1 MVRLAL
7 AYLAVAVLAI
17 LLVTGLPFGGMPGQQ
32 NDLVAQDL
40 DSAQA
45 GLWSRL
51 SSFFQDAAPTGEDL
65 VDQPPVQDAEVT
77 VETDQARTDLPI
89 PNATPP
95 EISLE
100 ALLASAI
107 AAGQTPAQIDALVNA
122 AVGRGS
128 VRVPAML
135 ITTEGRVDT
144 AVLMAQGLGQ
154 GLDAPKEQGDS
165 SSDDTFVTP
174 ETAILDIQDM
184 TYLVQPGDSL
194 GALAMKFYGNPQLFH
209 PIFDANRQVLATP
222 GSLRAGQELLIPSR
236 SKL

>member
-7 AYLAVAVLAI
+7 AYLAVAMLAI
-17 LLVTGLPFGGMPGQQ
+17 LMVTGLPFGGATGLKT
-32 NDLVAQDL
+32 DLAAQGL
-40 DSAQA
+40 DVGDTGMWSGLSA
-45 GLWSRL
+45 W
-51 SSFFQDAAPTGEDL
+51 FQDFTPTGESVAEL
-65 VDQPPVQDAEVT
+65 PTPSAAEVT
-77 VETDQARTDLPI
+77 TATDLASTAAPI
-89 PNATPP
+89 TDASSR

-100 ALLASAI
+100 TLLASAI
-107 AAGQTPAQIDALVNA
+107 AAGQTPAQIDQLVNA

-144 AVLMAQGLGQ
+144 AVLMAAARGPGLG
-154 GLDAPKEQGDS
+154 APKEQGDS
-165 SSDDTFVTP
+165 SSDESFVTP

-209 PIFDANRQVLATP
+209 QIFDANRTVLATP
-222 GSLRAGQELLIPSR
+222 GSLRAGQSLLIPSR